1 MTRND
6 LQSIIGFAKI
16 NGLTEMLFM
25 EVFEMYKHYWT
36 NNNKFLK

>member
-6 LQSIIGFAKI
+6 LQSIIEFAKV
-16 NGLTEMLFM
+16 NSLTEMSFT
-25 EVFEMYKHYWT
+25 EVFEIYKYYWT

>member
-6 LQSIIGFAKI
+6 LQSIIEFAKV
-16 NGLTEMLFM
+16 NSLTEMSFM
-25 EVFEMYKHYWT
+25 EVFEIYKYYWT